1 MSAAAAAASALPV
14 AAGAP
19 SDGDAATDPSPD
31 ASAMIDALKRKL
43 LQCANELQAAKER
56 LNSKEGELDVEK
68 REHQLTTSKLTALLR
83 KRAAAPP
90 PAAPPREKTKKE
102 RWDDARIHPVDA
114 PVGTMR
120 AMLCTLMTDL
130 EPTLKRCASELLWV
144 LCDEQADE
152 FTMRTGFG
160 NAVHMLQL
168 RGIVG

>member
-1 MSAAAAAASALPV
+1 MKLAIFPADADAAWQSRVAAEKDEVRAELTRGASAAGAEASEDAGAARSPTDDGGVGAAAAPAP
-14 AAGAP
+14 AG
-19 SDGDAATDPSPD
+19 T
-31 ASAMIDALKRKL
+31 
-43 LQCANELQAAKER
+43 
-56 LNSKEGELDVEK
+56 
-68 REHQLTTSKLTALLR
+68 
-83 KRAAAPP
+83 
-90 PAAPPREKTKKE
+90 PREKTKKQ

-120 AMLCTLMTDL
+120 AMLCALMTDL
-130 EPTLKRCASELLWV
+130 EPTVKRCASELLWV

>member
-1 MSAAAAAASALPV
+1 
-14 AAGAP
+14 
-19 SDGDAATDPSPD
+19 
-31 ASAMIDALKRKL
+31 
-43 LQCANELQAAKER
+43 
-56 LNSKEGELDVEK
+56 
-68 REHQLTTSKLTALLR
+68 
-83 KRAAAPP
+83 
-90 PAAPPREKTKKE
+90 
-102 RWDDARIHPVDA
+102 
-114 PVGTMR
+114 MR